1 MCLTWLTYT
10 DTHGSAGL
18 GRGFFVEV
26 NDVTGSLVV
35 TAAREPVEVR
45 VLNLRKG
52 NTMALSNLG
61 ALSFCDTLAVTFVHI
76 IVGHCNRSK
85 LL

>member
-18 GRGFFVEV
+18 GRGFGVEV
-26 NDVTGSLVV
+26 NDVTGSLVI
-35 TAAREPVEVR
+35 TSTREPIEVG
-45 VLNLRKG
+45 VQDLAKGTTMPLSDLR
-52 NTMALSNLG
+52 

-76 IVGHCNRSK
+76 QVGHCNRSK